1 MLQDKP
7 KLLDLKQKEEQTFNI
22 AATIKNKGLQYLL
35 VQYQISVLVHIKT
48 NVDDKKKKK
57 KKITT
62 DILTV
67 GMENVFK
74 I

>member
-57 KKITT
+57 LPQIS
-62 DILTV
+62 
-67 GMENVFK
+67 
-74 I
+74 